1 MSSPF
6 QKAFSSKNP
15 LNQKKKD
22 QTFTMGEL
30 NEMSKKQDSLSKKQ
44 ALKLPQREGLGNPDY
59 EMDEEQRFA
68 GDDGYEDNGSSLKKK
83 SPLNGSY
90 YSPAGEP
97 YVSHVG
103 MIQNAVGAVQGALDS
118 YYSDETRANRLESRS
133 KKMDKKYN
141 LGDLQ
146 AYDAEGKIGDVQ
158 SAEDYYKSLGVD
170 TGEESPEQK
179 ADYAEIVKK
188 HNERLQKA
196 SYGDYTG
203 DTGKEDFQPID
214 QSHLVDKKYNLL
226 KKAGEARGRVN
237 AKNAAAQKAKLK
249 AALTAGTIT
258 QAQYDALI

>member
-22 QTFTMGEL
+22 QTFTMSEL

-68 GDDGYEDNGSSLKKK
+68 GDDGYEDNGYSLKKK

-118 YYSDETRANRLESRS
+118 YYSHETRANRLESRS
-133 KKMDKKYN
+133 KKMDEKYS

-158 SAEDYYKSLGVD
+158 SEEDYYKELNTTVDKATDAQKEAYKNAAEKHKNQKRTYENQEGVD
-170 TGEESPEQK
+170 MTHIVSKSAELKNK
-179 ADYAEIVKK
+179 AIK
-188 HNERLQKA
+188 
-196 SYGDYTG
+196 
-203 DTGKEDFQPID
+203 
-214 QSHLVDKKYNLL
+214 
-226 KKAGEARGRVN
+226 ARGKVN
-237 AKNAAAQKAKLK
+237 AK
-249 AALTAGTIT
+249 LTAEK
-258 QAQYDALI
+258 DAEIKKLQDQIKLLKNT

>member
-1 MSSPF
+1 
-6 QKAFSSKNP
+6 
-15 LNQKKKD
+15 
-22 QTFTMGEL
+22 
-30 NEMSKKQDSLSKKQ
+30 
-44 ALKLPQREGLGNPDY
+44 
-59 EMDEEQRFA
+59 MDEEQRFA

-133 KKMDKKYN
+133 NKKDEFMRAQGTLTAKDS
-141 LGDLQ
+141 D
-146 AYDAEGKIGDVQ
+146 GKVIKDFP
-158 SAEDYYKSLGVD
+158 SEEDYYKELNTTVD
-170 TGEESPEQK
+170 KATDAQK
-179 ADYAEIVKK
+179 EAYKNAVEK
-188 HNERLQKA
+188 HNERLQNA

-237 AKNAAAQKAKLK
+237 AKLTAEKDAEIKKLK
-249 AALTAGTIT
+249 DQIKLLKNT
-258 QAQYDALI
+258 

>member
-22 QTFTMGEL
+22 QTFTMSEL

-133 KKMDKKYN
+133 KKMDEKYS

-158 SAEDYYKSLGVD
+158 SEEDYYKELNTTVDKATDAQKEAYKNAAEKHKNQKRTYENQEGVD
-170 TGEESPEQK
+170 MTHIVSKSAELKNK
-179 ADYAEIVKK
+179 AIK
-188 HNERLQKA
+188 
-196 SYGDYTG
+196 
-203 DTGKEDFQPID
+203 
-214 QSHLVDKKYNLL
+214 
-226 KKAGEARGRVN
+226 ARGKVN
-237 AKNAAAQKAKLK
+237 AK
-249 AALTAGTIT
+249 LTAEK
-258 QAQYDALI
+258 DAEIKKLQDQIKLLKNT

>member
-22 QTFTMGEL
+22 QTFTMSEL

-133 KKMDKKYN
+133 KKMDNKYS

-158 SAEDYYKSLGVD
+158 SEEDYYKELNTTVD
-170 TGEESPEQK
+170 KATDAQK
-179 ADYAEIVKK
+179 EAYKNAVEK
-188 HNERLQKA
+188 HNERLQNA

-237 AKNAAAQKAKLK
+237 AK
-249 AALTAGTIT
+249 LTAEK
-258 QAQYDALI
+258 DAEIKALEDQIKILKNK

>member
-22 QTFTMGEL
+22 QTFTMSEL

-133 KKMDKKYN
+133 NKKDEFMRAQGT
-141 LGDLQ
+141 L
-146 AYDAEGKIGDVQ
+146 
-158 SAEDYYKSLGVD
+158 
-170 TGEESPEQK
+170 T
-179 ADYAEIVKK
+179 
-188 HNERLQKA
+188 
-196 SYGDYTG
+196 
-203 DTGKEDFQPID
+203 
-214 QSHLVDKKYNLL
+214 
-226 KKAGEARGRVN
+226 
-237 AKNAAAQKAKLK
+237 AQK
-249 AALTAGTIT
+249 
-258 QAQYDALI
+258 DEDRSR

>member
-22 QTFTMGEL
+22 QTFTMSEL

-68 GDDGYEDNGSSLKKK
+68 GDDGYEDNGYSLKKK

-133 KKMDKKYN
+133 KKMDEKYS

-158 SAEDYYKSLGVD
+158 SEEDYYKELNTTVDKATDAQKEAYKNAAEKHKNQKRTYENQEGVD
-170 TGEESPEQK
+170 MTHIVSKSAELKNK
-179 ADYAEIVKK
+179 AIK
-188 HNERLQKA
+188 
-196 SYGDYTG
+196 
-203 DTGKEDFQPID
+203 
-214 QSHLVDKKYNLL
+214 
-226 KKAGEARGRVN
+226 ARGKVN
-237 AKNAAAQKAKLK
+237 AK
-249 AALTAGTIT
+249 LTAEK
-258 QAQYDALI
+258 DAEIKKLQDQIKLLKNT

>member
-22 QTFTMGEL
+22 QTFTMSEL

-118 YYSDETRANRLESRS
+118 YYSDETTANRLESRS
-133 KKMDKKYN
+133 KKMDDKYY
-141 LGDLQ
+141 LGNIKPTVDGKEIADLKS
-146 AYDAEGKIGDVQ
+146 E
-158 SAEDYYKSLGVD
+158 EDFYKENYPEVD

-179 ADYAEIVKK
+179 AEYEKYVET
-188 HNERLQKA
+188 HNQNLEKA
-196 SYGDYTG
+196 KYINEKGV
-203 DTGKEDFQPID
+203 D
-214 QSHLVDKKYNLL
+214 QTELVNKKYDLL
-226 KKAGEARGRVN
+226 NRAKSARGKVN
-237 AKNAAAQKAKLK
+237 AKNAAEIKALQDQIEILK
-249 AALTAGTIT
+249 NK
-258 QAQYDALI
+258 